1 MAAHYAKRFESGNY
15 EPSKAAERLPTLE
28 GIFEVVK
35 ENAPDGAR
43 NLFDVGCFDG
53 GLMDLATQSGLGT
66 WGLEFQGPA
75 AELAAK
81 RHPGRIKTGALEGLD
96 PPDGIV
102 FDVVTAIGLIEHL
115 REPET
120 LLAFARKAL
129 RPGGI
134 LVVQT
139 PNARSIPARTLGRYW
154 PCFAAPEHIF
164 YFDDRTLKAL
174 CQREGFTI
182 QSSHAH
188 WKRLRLGYA
197 YDQFENFGP
206 EIHRLGAHLVHHL
219 PEGMLNAQLPLYG
232 GEMIVVST
240 RHASR

>member
-1 MAAHYAKRFESGNY
+1 MAIGAPTSPACPSCSNAAWRLRFHRQGWDFVRCSRCGLLRLDPIPTEAELAADYAKRFESGNY

-154 PCFAAPEHIF
+154 PCSRPPSTSSTSTIEH
-164 YFDDRTLKAL
+164 
-174 CQREGFTI
+174 
-182 QSSHAH
+182 
-188 WKRLRLGYA
+188 
-197 YDQFENFGP
+197 
-206 EIHRLGAHLVHHL
+206 
-219 PEGMLNAQLPLYG
+219 
-232 GEMIVVST
+232 
-240 RHASR
+240 